1 MLSKLSALAPH
12 LPELLSQASALVGR
26 DLVSINES
34 QDPYSCNRD
43 IQVSVFLANLL
54 CQQALESRGLQAKF
68 SLGLS
73 LGQYNHLVHIGALPW
88 QEALLLVEA
97 RGRAYDEGPSG
108 AMASVQPVSLDALEE
123 MLGERCGLPGCDGD
137 LEIVNRNSPRQQVI
151 AGEAHAV
158 LRACEYLEQEHY
170 IQPIIIERKIPMHA
184 TRFAPVAD
192 ALKPA
197 LEAAPF
203 TCPSRPLLC
212 NTDAQICHEPSPEE
226 LRRRLALH
234 VHSPVLWQKSVETLL
249 ETLPDAVM
257 VEVGPMGVLSGLLH
271 RKWVKVQKYK
281 CDVKE
286 ELPAHFEALTQSLAE
301 HAPRPESATETK
313 ADTSLYG
320 AGATGGLRV

>member
-26 DLVSINES
+26 DLMANDVSP
-34 QDPYSCNRD
+34 DPYTCNRD

-54 CQQALESRGLQAKF
+54 CQQALESRGLNAAY

-88 QEALLLVEA
+88 QEALLLVDA
-97 RGRAYDEGPSG
+97 RGRAYDQGPSG
-108 AMASVQPVSLDALEE
+108 AMASIQPVGFEALEE
-123 MLGERCGLPGCDGD
+123 MLGERCGLPGSDGD

-151 AGEAHAV
+151 AGEAIAV
-158 LRACEYLEQEHY
+158 QRACEYLEQEHY

-184 TRFAPVAD
+184 SRFAPVAQ
-192 ALKPA
+192 ALAPA
-197 LEAAPF
+197 LQAAPMAR
-203 TCPSRPLLC
+203 PSRPYLC
-212 NTDAQICHEPSPEE
+212 NTDAQLWSEPSPEE

-234 VHSPVLWQKSVETLL
+234 VHSPVLWQKSIETLL
-249 ETLPDAVM
+249 KAVPDAVL

-271 RKWVKVQKYK
+271 RKWVKVQKHK

-286 ELPAHFEALTQSLAE
+286 GLLTHFEALAQTLAE
-301 HAPRPESATETK
+301 QALTAASQEGRG
-313 ADTSLYG
+313 G
-320 AGATGGLRV
+320 AYASGASGGLRV